1 VQRRLRFAI
10 LVLGSFP
17 FYRFPASGAPSQ
29 TAKAAP
35 KGHRTVSIP
44 PSPSELDIQIKN
56 RVNALE
62 AAKQSNDS
70 AAVKDA
76 CRSLAAAALRRTG
89 QHFVAAGNFPQ
100 AEKIYTR
107 SIDFQ
112 DSAATHLDLCMAY
125 LLAEKPDDCL
135 SETSKVILRDPQ
147 NAAAW
152 RVQSKAYRAKN
163 DFEHAKAS
171 LLQAEAFPDS
181 PTEIP
186 LVAIAPAK
194 LSTAQRA
201 ELKSKQAD
209 LAKIIATA
217 LNDLGTPEAREGK
230 FPLALD
236 HFQEAERW
244 YPSLPGLMRNIG
256 LSADRV
262 SDYHEVVRALRKVV
276 AADSHDQLA
285 RIILGSAFFSTHAFG
300 EAVQTFAPLG
310 DAAFEEPG
318 VAYAWADSLIRL
330 NRFPEASALLDNLE
344 QRPLTADTFILIAQA
359 RSQMGDYAHAVLSCQ
374 RALAVD
380 PQILKAHYIAAL
392 ALLREGH
399 SSDAES
405 ELRSES
411 QVDPGSVETQ
421 YNLAFV
427 LLQQSRPQEAIP
439 WLEKVVTQDP
449 DHAQANYELGKQLLS
464 DGKTE
469 AAAKYLEAAARLTPQ
484 LAHVHYQLQ
493 AA

>member
-262 SDYHEVVRALRKVV
+262 SDYHEVVRAVRKVV